1 MPQKSPVY
9 AVTRIR
15 VHEKDMVKPERMAR
29 MAEASP
35 AEVMRALGDMG
46 YGGISDPQLSDGDR
60 MIAKELSD
68 AYALINEVT
77 FSPEQTD
84 LFILKGD
91 ANNLKLLIKQ
101 RLTGTADS
109 PALMKGVY
117 PKDDIIRM
125 VHNADYRE
133 LPEEFTKRLNALEQ
147 SFSGEIDPGRIS
159 TEIDRAYLEHCL
171 NNAKGVSLEYFKSLA
186 DFTNILTMLR
196 LRNMGAGADK
206 LKASLRHIGEVHQGP
221 VAEAQGDV
229 QVAQAD
235 VHVDAQYPLPGH
247 SQGGGHRPRTREH
260 TQGPGG
266 IRQERQAHRAGAPA
280 GQLPHIPF

>member
-35 AEVMRALGDMG
+35 AEVMRALGDIG

-171 NNAKGVSLEYFKSLA
+171 NNAKG
-186 DFTNILTMLR
+186 
-196 LRNMGAGADK
+196 G
-206 LKASLRHIGEVHQGP
+206 
-221 VAEAQGDV
+221 
-229 QVAQAD
+229 
-235 VHVDAQYPLPGH
+235 LP
-247 SQGGGHRPRTREH
+247 
-260 TQGPGG
+260 
-266 IRQERQAHRAGAPA
+266 
-280 GQLPHIPF
+280 

>member
-35 AEVMRALGDMG
+35 AEVMRALGDIG

-171 NNAKGVSLEYFKSLA
+171 NNAIWEKLIRFHSGVMYSRK
-186 DFTNILTMLR
+186 MR
-196 LRNMGAGADK
+196 LPATGARGSSSAA
-206 LKASLRHIGEVHQGP
+206 LFSFRL
-221 VAEAQGDV
+221 
-229 QVAQAD
+229 
-235 VHVDAQYPLPGH
+235 
-247 SQGGGHRPRTREH
+247 
-260 TQGPGG
+260 
-266 IRQERQAHRAGAPA
+266 ERQALQVARPMTAALMAMLAAAMPG
-280 GQLPHIPF
+280 